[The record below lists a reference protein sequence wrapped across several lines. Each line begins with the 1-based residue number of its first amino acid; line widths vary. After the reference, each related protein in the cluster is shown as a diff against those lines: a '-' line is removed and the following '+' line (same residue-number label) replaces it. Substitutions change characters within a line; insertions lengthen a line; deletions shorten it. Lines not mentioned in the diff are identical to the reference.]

1 MMLSGDEFRNSQQ
14 GNNNAY
20 CQDGSL
26 TWLNWENLE
35 RYRDV
40 YDFFR
45 GMIHLRNKHPVL
57 RRHSYFTGENSS
69 GYPELSFH
77 GERAWVLN
85 MWSPFLTFGF
95 LYAEPAA
102 DFGTE
107 RDCFIYC
114 AVNAHWEPHTLELP
128 VIPAGMVWRR
138 YLYSADPAHGKHRAE
153 KGSISLIP
161 RSVMVLVGSTSAKDC
176 CFEE

>member
-1 MMLSGDEFRNSQQ
+1 MMLSGDEFRNSQL

-20 CQDGSL
+20 CQDGPLS
-26 TWLNWENLE
+26 WLNWEDKA

-40 YDFFR
+40 YEFFR
-45 GMIHLRNKHPVL
+45 GMIHLRNRHPVL
-57 RRHSYFTGENSS
+57 RRHMYFTGKNSS

-77 GERAWVLN
+77 GEKAWNLK
-85 MWSPFLTFGF
+85 MWNPFLTFGF

-107 RDCFIYC
+107 NDCFLFC

-138 YLYSADPAHGKHRAE
+138 YLSSADTAHGDHPQE
-153 KGSISLIP
+153 TGSVTLMP
-161 RSVMVLVGSTSAKDC
+161 RSLMVLVGSASEEDC
-176 CFEE
+176 RF